1 MKILS
6 HASNDNRGIALISAL
21 IIVALVGI
29 TAGNIAWNNTLDL
42 RRTMTHIN
50 HNQAIQ
56 VALGAESWV
65 ATILKNDRL
74 LSETDHLDEIWAT
87 NMPIIPVEGGMVS
100 GYIEDLQ
107 GRFNINNLITENGKV
122 NQSSLNQFQRLLSV
136 LGINQN
142 IALMTLDWLDYDQY
156 PSFPEGAEDN
166 VYINYNPPYLNGGQR
181 IISTSELSALHTM
194 NKEIFYRL
202 SPYITALPR
211 QTAINVN
218 TANEIIMQS
227 ISENITPDDAKSL
240 VIERMNGGFRDIENT
255 FTSIIPLENI
265 NNVSLSSNYF
275 GLKLQVRIDNVNV
288 ILYSI
293 FERRLNG
300 DVTPILRTFGAI

>member
-6 HASNDNRGIALISAL
+6 HIPNDNRGIALISAL

-87 NMPIIPVEGGMVS
+87 NMPSIPVEGGMVS

-107 GRFNINNLITENGKV
+107 GRFNINNLI
-122 NQSSLNQFQRLLSV
+122 
-136 LGINQN
+136 
-142 IALMTLDWLDYDQY
+142 Y
-156 PSFPEGAEDN
+156 
-166 VYINYNPPYLNGGQR
+166 
-181 IISTSELSALHTM
+181 
-194 NKEIFYRL
+194 
-202 SPYITALPR
+202 
-211 QTAINVN
+211 
-218 TANEIIMQS
+218 
-227 ISENITPDDAKSL
+227 
-240 VIERMNGGFRDIENT
+240 
-255 FTSIIPLENI
+255 
-265 NNVSLSSNYF
+265 
-275 GLKLQVRIDNVNV
+275 
-288 ILYSI
+288 
-293 FERRLNG
+293 
-300 DVTPILRTFGAI
+300 